1 MKACNAA
8 TAQLRTCCLECVQA
22 RVGCDEPVFAAPLAS
37 PFSAADARIRSPV
50 SYCGGAVA
58 RGTRAGARSRES
70 NAFERTPPR
79 HPLLFKMR
87 TTMPTNVA
95 RLAVKAQATKSKAAA
110 KTAPKGAG
118 AGRTLWLPNTVR
130 AALQARAAAR
140 ASPRA

>member
-1 MKACNAA
+1 
-8 TAQLRTCCLECVQA
+8 
-22 RVGCDEPVFAAPLAS
+22 
-37 PFSAADARIRSPV
+37 
-50 SYCGGAVA
+50 
-58 RGTRAGARSRES
+58 
-70 NAFERTPPR
+70 
-79 HPLLFKMR
+79 MR

-130 AALQARAAAR
+130 AAPQARAAAR